1 MALFRDNNN
10 VYGKLKSK
18 TANLVSKF
26 KSKQKN
32 NDNNSPAQDNFEQK
46 NENTNASARTNEE
59 RTTRAVINHNVLN
72 EQKLVAATNYF
83 AELDNEYQLLQEYG
97 AFRKYELDNVV
108 FEPVSADT
116 VSAMNGRKQ
125 VEIKCKT
132 IDDKTKLHEI
142 NFADGS
148 QLCYVSFLKGGKM
161 EINGEEY
168 DMPEGTIIEKK
179 SVNGKVIS
187 ELIQTPELQR
197 TFIKHPGVFDKVEQV
212 LASYET
218 KSLQTTVLPTP
229 EYIQNLLGSV
239 NGGYKPLSYLSAQT
253 LSNQNRTPE
262 NDIVYLEKSI
272 EEGKLPKGTVIS
284 GIKDDGGRI
293 LTIQGENCTYE
304 VCDSEMKVTDLEGKI
319 RMIARYEFS
328 RTLLGLW
335 IVLYNNEVPVKAS
348 HYTPGN
354 LNEPILS
361 VTYNYNHDNTVTSVI
376 NSSGK
381 IEKITQQIPD
391 KSLCIEIDDGFKFV
405 PKNQPHLGLRFEK
418 QKPFN
423 RA

>member
-26 KSKQKN
+26 KSIQKN
-32 NDNNSPAQDNFEQK
+32 NDENSPAQDNSEQK
-46 NENTNASARTNEE
+46 NESKNTSARTSEE

-148 QLCYVSFLKGGKM
+148 QLCYVSFLKGGKI

-197 TFIKHPGVFDKVEQV
+197 TFIKHPEVFDKVEQV
-212 LASYET
+212 LASYGT
-218 KSLQTTVLPTP
+218 KSVQTAVLPKL

-253 LSNQNRTPE
+253 LSNPNRTPE
-262 NDIVYLEKSI
+262 NDIAYLEKSI

-284 GIKDDGGRI
+284 GMKDDGGRI
-293 LTIQGENCTYE
+293 LTIHGENCKYE
-304 VCDSEMKVTDLEGKI
+304 VCGSEMRVTDSDGKI
-319 RMIARYEFS
+319 RMMARYEFS
-328 RTLLGLW
+328 RALLGLW
-335 IVLYNNEVPVKAS
+335 IVLYQNDVPVKAS
-348 HYTPGN
+348 HYTAGN
-354 LNEPILS
+354 LDEPVLS
-361 VTYNYNHDNTVTSVI
+361 VTYIYNPDNTVTSVI
-376 NSSGK
+376 NNSDGIK
-381 IEKITQQIPD
+381 KITQQITD
-391 KSLCIEIDDGFKFV
+391 ESLCIAIDGGFKFV
-405 PKNQPHLGLRFEK
+405 PKNQSHLGSRFEN
-418 QKPFN
+418 QKPFS